1 MASAHPKAVVKSE
14 TTFSRRVC
22 PLLYSNIKATL
33 DEILKKDLPDVE
45 SAHFTSDHW
54 SSKSNDAYQALTLH
68 YVTRDY
74 EYKKWTVACRS
85 VQGRHT
91 GELIASVTDSMI
103 NGIEG
108 LASSTFKTMTTD
120 AAANMRKAMQ
130 ESNEIDVHFRCLDH
144 LINTSV
150 NKALEEELVVA
161 AVEKCKALAVATHR
175 STQKNEVIK
184 KLAKERGGKTML
196 TSSYHCCISLIHC
209 RHSFYHCLT
218 SFYIFVISL

>member
-14 TTFSRRVC
+14 TTFSRCAC

-33 DEILKKDLPDVE
+33 DDILKEDLPDVE

-68 YVTRDY
+68 YVTKDY
-74 EYKKWTVACRS
+74 KYKKWTVACKS

-108 LASSTFKTMTTD
+108 LATSTFKTMTTD

-130 ESNEIDVHFRCLDH
+130 ESTVIDVHFRCLDH

-150 NKALEEELVVA
+150 TKALEEELVVV

-175 STQKNEVIK
+175 STQKNEIIK
-184 KLAKERGGKTML
+184 KLAKERGGKR
-196 TSSYHCCISLIHC
+196 C
-209 RHSFYHCLT
+209 
-218 SFYIFVISL
+218 